1 MGWEDTL
8 TKLYQL
14 ALPIMKTI
22 KERDDVTLENVWEN
36 EEIKNARAK
45 LNAHLME
52 TGTIGSLTEAS
63 KELLKR
69 QRQLISKGDLSAD
82 DIEKIGVLSATAYVL
97 SAEAFA
103 SLITPKAVFIYTL
116 KEVYPWVE
124 LLAKLTIVVAV

>member
-22 KERDDVTLENVWEN
+22 KERDDATLENVWEN

-45 LNAHLME
+45 LNALLME
-52 TGTIGSLTEAS
+52 TGTIGPLTEAS

-116 KEVYPWVE
+116 KEVNPWVE